1 MRKPEETAQAES
13 EKPRQGA
20 QKKRAQLGS
29 VLPASGEHDSAQ
41 VWGDSWSNEERLRAE
56 VPPHFGKI

>member
-1 MRKPEETAQAES
+1 MSDT
-13 EKPRQGA
+13 EKAAAGKGKSRPGA
-20 QKKRAQLGS
+20 QKKRAHLGA
-29 VLPASGEHDSAQ
+29 VLPASGEHDSAH